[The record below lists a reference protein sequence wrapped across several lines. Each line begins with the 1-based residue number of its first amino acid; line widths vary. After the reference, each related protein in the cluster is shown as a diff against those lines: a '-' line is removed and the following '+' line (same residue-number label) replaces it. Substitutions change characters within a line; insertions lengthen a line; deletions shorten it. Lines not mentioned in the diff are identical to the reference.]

1 MKATIYLDTNIF
13 VYAAINNDILG
24 EKCRQILSDISKDKI
39 AAHTS
44 SLTWDEVV
52 YAIWK
57 KEGKEKAIEE
67 GKLFLQLPNISFFNV
82 STVIISKAQE
92 LIENYAI
99 KPRDAIHIATAIVN
113 GINQI
118 VSDDPDFDKVKELKR
133 IKI

>member
-13 VYAAINNDILG
+13 VYAAINNDLLG
-24 EKCRQILSDISKDKI
+24 EKCRKILSDISENKI
-39 AAHTS
+39 AAYTS

-82 STVIISKAQE
+82 TAIIISKAQE
-92 LIENYAI
+92 LIENYSI

-113 GINQI
+113 DINQI
-118 VSDDPDFDKVKELKR
+118 ASDDPDFDKIKELKR